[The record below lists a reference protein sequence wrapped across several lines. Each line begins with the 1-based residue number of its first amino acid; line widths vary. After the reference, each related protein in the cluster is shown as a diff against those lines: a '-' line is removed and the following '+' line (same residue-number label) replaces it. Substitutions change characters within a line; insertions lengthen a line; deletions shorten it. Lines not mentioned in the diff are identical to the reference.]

1 MMIITLEIMRF
12 TLLLLKFILSPLF
25 NLKNLFMKGHLS
37 YMKYPIFLCI
47 TLFSFFVYLRAKK
60 KTNFTD
66 SSFWEKENAAN
77 SVRKKSLDSLAYIII
92 PAELLP
98 LQNNTTNEELLEY
111 QNTIDELSKKII
123 VNLTGITNTDLK
135 FKYGAP
141 NINILMEYDQNF
153 TFLARTLSNWAFCLY
168 KLGLTEE
175 SKTVLE
181 FGIFCRTDVKKH
193 YVLLAE
199 IYKEESCSDKIDHL
213 IEVAKTLNSIM
224 KNSIITEL
232 KNIRDY

>member
-1 MMIITLEIMRF
+1 
-12 TLLLLKFILSPLF
+12 
-25 NLKNLFMKGHLS
+25 
-37 YMKYPIFLCI
+37 MKYPLFLCI

-66 SSFWEKENAAN
+66 VSFWEKENAAN
-77 SVRKKSLDSLAYIII
+77 SVRKKPLDSLAYIII

-111 QNTIDELSKKII
+111 QNIINDLSKKNI

-141 NINILMEYDQNF
+141 NITLLMEYDQNF
-153 TFLARTLSNWAFCLY
+153 TLLARALSNWAICLY
-168 KLGLTEE
+168 KLGFIVE

-181 FGIFCRTDVKKH
+181 FGIFCRTDIKKH

-199 IYKEESCSDKIDHL
+199 IYKEESCPYKIDHL

-224 KNSIITEL
+224 KKSIVSEL
-232 KNIRDY
+232 EKIRDC